1 MKMSGERTIAAPQS
15 VVWDALNDETL
26 LLQCIPGCT
35 RLERVAEDRLEAAVD
50 ARVGPVRAS
59 FKGEMR
65 IEDAHPPERYRLVG
79 QGKGAAG
86 FARGHADVTL
96 RETDDGRTLLGYDA
110 TGDVG
115 GKLAQ
120 IGARLIESTGQKYA
134 DSFFETF
141 GRLAAERAAPAE
153 VEVETEAAPRV
164 EELPAALEEAV
175 RRPGLHP
182 ALWTT
187 ILILAVLLL
196 LYLLAG

>member
-1 MKMSGERTIAAPQS
+1 MKMSGERVIGAPRS
-15 VVWDALNDETL
+15 VVWEALNDESL
-26 LLQCIPGCT
+26 LRQCIPGCT
-35 RLERVAEDRLEAAVD
+35 RLERVADDRLEAEVD

-65 IEDAHPPERYRLVG
+65 IEDARPPESYRLVG

-86 FARGHADVTL
+86 FARGHADVGL
-96 RETDDGRTLLGYDA
+96 RETEDGRTLLGFEA

-120 IGARLIESTGQKYA
+120 IGARLIEGTAQKYA

-141 GRLAAERAAPAE
+141 GRLAAERVPAAEAVRAIEEPAAAPPE
-153 VEVETEAAPRV
+153 EAA
-164 EELPAALEEAV
+164 E

-182 ALWTT
+182 ALWATL
-187 ILILAVLLL
+187 LILAVLLL

>member
-1 MKMSGERTIAAPQS
+1 MKMSGERTIAAPRS

-65 IEDAHPPERYRLVG
+65 IEDAQPPERYRLVG

-96 RETDDGRTLLGYDA
+96 RETEDGQTLLGYDA

-153 VEVETEAAPRV
+153 VEAEAAPRV
-164 EELPAALEEAV
+164 EELPAAAPEEAV